1 MKISLSAYN
10 IGIFLILLAF
20 LSCESEKQYEDSDIV
35 GRWEVYKCERGGK
48 PTQTLNGAYFEFT
61 DQNQLFTNF
70 TGEGIMSGYNIYNN
84 VIVQQTGEKIR
95 YKIESMSDDKMT
107 LSTNIRNVDF
117 VVDLVK
123 TSSL

>member
-1 MKISLSAYN
+1 MKN
-10 IGIFLILLAF
+10 VQFLHILFVALLPLVF
-20 LSCESEKQYEDSDIV
+20 QSCESETKIQDKDVV
-35 GRWEVYKCERGGK
+35 GRWEVYKCERGGQ

-61 DQNQLFTNF
+61 ENGQLFTNF
-70 TGEGIMSGYNIYNN
+70 TGEGLMSGYNIYNN

-95 YKIESMSDDKMT
+95 YNIVSMDSEKMT
-107 LSTNIRNVDF
+107 LSTSIRNVEF